1 VAGYKHDEGEAS
13 NIVLREF
20 EVVTVVANLAGG
32 GSCSCSSG
40 GVRTSR
46 GLSGVHTRRGCSP
59 ARGVA
64 GSPMWDT
71 ADGDVQLHMLRQGE
85 GAEKMRTAKV
95 RDGSVIFYRVG
106 DPNRVVLDGPDR
118 MSARS
123 NG

>member
-1 VAGYKHDEGEAS
+1 VAGYKHDEGKAS

-20 EVVTVVANLAGG
+20 EVVTVVANSAGG

-71 ADGDVQLHMLRQGE
+71 ADGDVQLHMLRQGRGGRE
-85 GAEKMRTAKV
+85 DADRK
-95 RDGSVIFYRVG
+95 GS
-106 DPNRVVLDGPDR
+106 
-118 MSARS
+118 
-123 NG
+123 